1 VLSQGEAF
9 DLLVTACPSFLTS
22 HDLDEFIATFEE
34 EDTPDTFVRAMAFDH
49 HLATLI
55 ASRDVEELPGVF
67 VALDRLLTDGDAEAV
82 ELATLGV
89 IEALANVCS
98 HPDVGASG
106 AEVVEL
112 LGDAALAVWA
122 DNDELWR
129 EARRWRPEGAPS
141 MSDADYA
148 GIDNMQLRRYVQGN
162 YRRMPDGVRVSV
174 PDVLRY
180 QTELAELSPITPA
193 GRPRFSWTWVAV
205 AAVLLVLAVYAV
217 R

>member
-22 HDLDEFIATFEE
+22 NDLDEFIATFEE

-49 HLATLI
+49 HLVRLVADH
-55 ASRDVEELPGVF
+55 DVEELPGVF
-67 VALDRLLTDGDAEAV
+67 AALDRALTEGDADAV

-89 IEALANVCS
+89 IEPLANICS
-98 HPDVGASG
+98 HADVGASS
-106 AEVVEL
+106 AQVVEL
-112 LGDAALAVWA
+112 LGDAAVQAWA

-129 EARRWRPEGAPS
+129 EARRWRADGART

-148 GIDNMQLRRYVQGN
+148 GIDNVHLRRYVQGN
-162 YRRMPDGVRVSV
+162 YRRMPDGTRVSV

-193 GRPRFSWTWVAV
+193 GRPRFSWMWVAV
-205 AAVLLVLAVYAV
+205 GAVLLVMALYAV